1 MYLREPT
8 SKGRAEKEGE
18 EKGREKKREGKGRGG
33 DEMEGWPPI
42 GESGPPVLTPSV
54 HTCELDILLTGDGLH
69 TANALLGEL
78 LREAVGTERLLI
90 ARSKLLS
97 DQHLVAPGA
106 CETFAMPW
114 RALVRY
120 SALVDHLRSG
130 KQLRIK
136 GGSIYRKY
144 RDCRRYR

>member
-1 MYLREPT
+1 MLVCLLSFTFLYVFITCIAAFVRNKLMMMMMIGDHQARELMMMMMMMMILTSYGLR
-8 SKGRAEKEGE
+8 
-18 EKGREKKREGKGRGG
+18 
-33 DEMEGWPPI
+33 
-42 GESGPPVLTPSV
+42 
-54 HTCELDILLTGDGLH
+54 
-69 TANALLGEL
+69 TANTLLGEL

-130 KQLRIK
+130 KQLRIR